1 MVSIAMFSNLF
12 PPVAS
17 GSSIQC
23 DGLAAELVR
32 QGHRVCVL
40 TARHRA
46 QEPEVET
53 VAGVEIHRMPALKL
67 PRHAIALN
75 FPWLC
80 SLYRPANIRYATK
93 VLKSRG
99 VEAVHIHNHMFDAA
113 FVALAAARAA
123 NLPAVVTIHTVIEH
137 TNKLYDALLSAVDK
151 RFLGPR
157 VIDRAAT
164 VVCPDFNVKSYL
176 SRRFGRGDGVIVPYG
191 IGLPDPAPG
200 AAAALRERF
209 GLRGKRVIVSI
220 GHLHALR
227 DRVTLVGAL
236 DLLRERHPDAAL
248 LIVGAISDDKAQAL
262 VKARDLS
269 DRVVFAG
276 PLPHTDV
283 PALYDLAQIV
293 AVWLNQGP
301 PADRSLGVAGME
313 GMYAGRPVV
322 AVASP
327 DTFGPGVLRAGEN
340 LCTVRDDTPT
350 AVAEQIDRLL
360 SDPAFAEKI
369 GAAAREV
376 SRGRFDWAAVAR
388 QHVDVYARAI
398 AKGVYGRSA

>member
-1 MVSIAMFSNLF
+1 MASIAMFSNLF

-23 DGLAAELVR
+23 DGLSAELVR

-40 TARHRA
+40 TARHRG
-46 QEPEVET
+46 EDPEVET
-53 VAGVEIHRMPALKL
+53 VGGVEIHRLPALKL

-80 SLYRPANIRYATK
+80 SIYRPANIRYATE
-93 VLKSRG
+93 VLKRRG
-99 VEAVHIHNHMFDAA
+99 VDAVHIHNHMFDAA
-113 FVALAAARAA
+113 FVGLAAARAA
-123 NLPAVVTIHTVIEH
+123 NLPAIVTIHTVIEH
-137 TNKLYDALLSAVDK
+137 ANRAYNALLSAVDAQ
-151 RFLGPR
+151 FLGPR
-157 VIDRAAT
+157 VMRRAAA

-176 SRRFGRGDGVIVPYG
+176 ARRFGRDDGIIVPYG
-191 IGLPDPAPG
+191 IRLPDPAPG
-200 AAAALRERF
+200 AADALRERF
-209 GLRGKRVIVSI
+209 GLRGKRVIVSV

-236 DLLRERHPDAAL
+236 DLLRDRHPDVAL
-248 LIVGAISDDKAQAL
+248 LIVGAISDGKAQAL
-262 VKARDLS
+262 VKARGLS

-283 PALYDLAQIV
+283 PGLYDLAQIV

-327 DTFGPGVLRAGEN
+327 DTFGPGVLKAGEN
-340 LCTVRDDTPT
+340 LCTARVETPD

-360 SDPAFAEKI
+360 SDPAYAVSV
-369 GAAAREV
+369 GNAAREV
-376 SRGRFDWAAVAR
+376 SRDRFDWTAVAR
-388 QHVDVYARAI
+388 QHVDVYGGVIGKGAYDRA
-398 AKGVYGRSA
+398 A